1 MHSNKIFI
9 NKWNFSDMLSDW
21 VDPADSIFFYI
32 LSKCAWSFRYFSDE
46 SGRQLKNCGFVI

>member
-1 MHSNKIFI
+1 MYEYLKGKLHSNKIFI

-32 LSKCAWSFRYFSDE
+32 LSKCAWSFRYFS
-46 SGRQLKNCGFVI
+46 